1 MNITRKVAMVMMAL
15 AMVLTVDAKD
25 VFVNTPHTTL
35 MLAVN
40 EGETPRIH
48 YYGSRIKASQAQEV
62 YDAMSINYDAYPA
75 FGRNSFDETALSVT
89 HSDGNMSTELMV
101 TGCRQEG
108 ELTIIE
114 LKDKKYDF
122 FVDLYYKAND
132 QSDVIETWTVIRNGE
147 KKPIKLEQYASGV
160 MTWRQEGLRMG
171 DGTTGRGSWL
181 THFHGAWGQEAGM
194 TEEPLTAGVKVI
206 VNHDGV
212 RTAMDDRAEVMISLD
227 GKPQENSGRVI
238 GAALCWTGNYKLRIE
253 TRGKYRHTLLAGI
266 DDLHTAYTLKKGEQ
280 FETPKLALC
289 YSEEGKGGVSRAF
302 HRWGRNGQLHN
313 GKALREILLNSWE
326 GVYMNV
332 NQQVCEQMMDGL
344 KDLGGELFV
353 VDDGWFGRK
362 YRRTYDDKALGDWV
376 TDTVKL
382 PNGVPALLKAAEDR
396 GLKFGI
402 WIEPEMVNST
412 SELFEAHPDWVVAHP
427 TRELSKGRGGTQLVL
442 DLSNPKVQDF
452 VFSIVDNLMKENP
465 RLHYIKWDCN
475 MSMQNFGSSYLT
487 ADKQSHLF
495 VDYHLGLRNAL
506 ERIRKAYPELV
517 IQLCSSGGGRV
528 NWGALP
534 YFDEFWVSDD
544 TDAQQRLF
552 IQWGTSHFFPTM
564 AMAQHVSASP
574 NHQTG
579 RVIPLKFRVDVAM
592 TGRLGMEMKP
602 SDLNDKEREYAKKAF
617 AFYKEIRPIVQ
628 LGDQY
633 RLLSPYEGNGF
644 CSEMFVKEDKS
655 EAVFFCYKFE
665 NYIGLETPRWHM
677 AGLDPNATYRLTE
690 FECAEHSH
698 YFEGKT
704 FSGKFLMEQG
714 IDATL
719 GRQFASRV
727 IRLKKV

>member
-1 MNITRKVAMVMMAL
+1 MKRILSLLAL
-15 AMVLTVDAKD
+15 CCLLVPMSNLSAKD
-25 VFVNTPHTTL
+25 VFVYTPKTTL
-35 MLAVN
+35 MLSVN
-40 EGETPRIH
+40 EGSTPRIH
-48 YYGSRIKASQAQEV
+48 YYGSRINAGQAQEI

-75 FGRNSFDETALSVT
+75 FGRNSYDETALSVT
-89 HSDGNMSTELMV
+89 HADGNMSTELVV
-101 TGCRQEG
+101 TGSRQEG
-108 ELTIIE
+108 DLTIIS

-132 QSDVIETWTVIRNGE
+132 KSDVIETWTVIRNGE
-147 KKPIKLEQYASGV
+147 KKPIRLEQYASGV
-160 MTWRQEGLRMG
+160 MTLRQEGA
-171 DGTTGRGSWL
+171 WI
-181 THFHGAWGQEAGM
+181 THFHGTWGAEAQM
-194 TEEPLTAGVKVI
+194 TEEPLTAGLKNI
-206 VNHDGV
+206 VCHDGV
-212 RTAMDDRAEVMISLD
+212 RGGMDDRAEVMISLD

-238 GAALCWTGNYKLRIE
+238 GAALCWTGNYKLRLE
-253 TRGKYRHTLLAGI
+253 TRGKYRHTLIAGI
-266 DDLHTAYTLKKGEQ
+266 DDLHTAYTLKPGESFQ
-280 FETPKLALC
+280 TPELALT

-302 HRWGRNGQLHN
+302 HRWGRNVKLHN
-313 GKALREILLNSWE
+313 GHGLREILLNSWE

-332 NQQVCEQMMDGL
+332 NQEVCEQMMDGI
-344 KDLGGELFV
+344 KELGGELFV

-362 YRRTYDDKALGDWV
+362 YRRTDDTQGLGDWI
-376 TDTVKL
+376 TDTEKL

-402 WIEPEMVNST
+402 WIEPEMTNSK

-442 DLSNPKVQDF
+442 DMSNPKVQDF
-452 VFSIVDNLMKENP
+452 VFGIVDNLVKENP
-465 RLHYIKWDCN
+465 KLHYIKWDCN
-475 MSMQNFGSSYLT
+475 MSMNNYGSSYLT
-487 ADKQSHLF
+487 SDKQSHLV
-495 VDYHLGLRNAL
+495 VDYHRGLRSTL
-506 ERIRKAYPELV
+506 ERIRAKYPDLV
-517 IQLCSSGGGRV
+517 IQLCASGGGRV
-528 NWGALP
+528 NWGFMP

-574 NHQTG
+574 NHQTH
-579 RVIPLKFRVDVAM
+579 RVIPLKFRFDVAM

-602 SDLNDKEREYAKKAF
+602 SDLNDREREYAKKAV

-644 CSEMFVKEDKS
+644 CSEMFVSEDKS

-665 NYIGLETPRWHM
+665 HYVDLHTPRWHM
-677 AGLDPNATYRLTE
+677 AGLDPNATYRLNE
-690 FECAEHSH
+690 FECAEREH

-704 FSGKFLMEQG
+704 FSGKFLMETG
-714 IDATL
+714 LDAYL
-719 GRQFASRV
+719 SRQFSSRV
-727 IRLKKV
+727 IRLKKI

>member
-1 MNITRKVAMVMMAL
+1 MKNLLITTLALTLSQVASAG
-15 AMVLTVDAKD
+15 D
-25 VFVNTPHTTL
+25 VFVNTPKTTL
-35 MLAVN
+35 MLSVN
-40 EGETPRIH
+40 EGQTPRIH
-48 YYGSRIKASQAQEV
+48 YYGSRIKAEQAHEV
-62 YDAMSINYDAYPA
+62 YDAMSINSDAYPA
-75 FGRNSFDETALSVT
+75 FGRDSFDETALSVT
-89 HSDGNMSTELMV
+89 HADGNMSTELVV

-108 ELTIIE
+108 DKIVISM
-114 LKDKKYDF
+114 KDKKYDF

-132 QSDVIETWTVIRNGE
+132 QSDVIVTWTVIRNGE

-160 MTWRQEGLRMG
+160 MPIRQEGA
-171 DGTTGRGSWL
+171 WL
-181 THFHGAWGQEAGM
+181 THFHGSWGQEAGM
-194 TEEPLTAGVKVI
+194 TEEPLTAGLKVI

-238 GAALCWTGNYKLRIE
+238 GAALCWTGNYKIRLE

-266 DDLHTAYTLKKGEQ
+266 DDLHTAYTLKPGET
-280 FETPKLALC
+280 FTTPELAMT

-302 HRWGRNGQLHN
+302 HRWGRNVQLHN

-332 NQQVCEQMMDGL
+332 NQEVCEQLMDGI

-362 YRRTYDDKALGDWV
+362 YRRTYDDKALGDWI

-382 PNGVPALLKAAEDR
+382 PKGIPALVKAAEDR

-452 VFSIVDNLMKENP
+452 VYGIVDNLMKENP
-465 RLHYIKWDCN
+465 TLHYFKWDCN
-475 MSMQNFGSSYLT
+475 MSMHNFGSSYLT
-487 ADKQSHLF
+487 ADRQSHLF
-495 VDYHLGLRNAL
+495 VDYHLGLRKVL

-528 NWGALP
+528 NWGAMP

-552 IQWGTSHFFPTM
+552 IQWGTSHFFPTL

-579 RVIPLKFRVDVAM
+579 RVIPLKFRFDVAM

-602 SDLNDKEREYAKKAF
+602 SDLDEKEREYAKKAM
-617 AFYKEIRPIVQ
+617 AFYKEIRPIIQ

-633 RLLSPYEGNGF
+633 RLLSPYENNGF
-644 CSEMFVKEDKS
+644 CSVMFVTEDKS

-677 AGLDPNATYRLTE
+677 AGLDPNATYRLNE
-690 FECAEHSH
+690 FECAERSH
-698 YFEGKT
+698 YFEDKT
-704 FSGKFLMEQG
+704 FSGKFLMETG

-727 IRLKKV
+727 IRLKKI

>member
-1 MNITRKVAMVMMAL
+1 MKQL
-15 AMVLTVDAKD
+15 LLSVLMLTMCHVVNAKD
-25 VFVNTPHTTL
+25 VFVNTPKTTL

-40 EGETPRIH
+40 EGQTPRIH
-48 YYGSRIKASQAQEV
+48 YYGSRLKAEQAHEV

-75 FGRNSFDETALSVT
+75 FGRDSFDETALSVT
-89 HSDGNMSTELMV
+89 HADGNMSTELVV
-101 TGCRQEG
+101 TGSRQEG
-108 ELTIIE
+108 DKTIIS

-132 QSDVIETWTVIRNGE
+132 KSDVIETWTVIRNGE

-160 MTWRQEGLRMG
+160 MTLRQEGA
-171 DGTTGRGSWL
+171 WL

-194 TEEPLTAGVKVI
+194 TEEPLTAGLKVI

-266 DDLHTAYTLKKGEQ
+266 DDLHTAYTLKPGET
-280 FETPKLALC
+280 FTTPVLALA

-326 GVYMNV
+326 GVYMDV
-332 NQQVCEQMMDGL
+332 NQEVCEQMMDGI

-362 YRRTYDDKALGDWV
+362 YRRTNDSKALGDWM
-376 TDTVKL
+376 TDTQKL

-402 WIEPEMVNST
+402 WIEPEMTNSQ

-427 TRELSKGRGGTQLVL
+427 TRELSMGRGGTQLVL

-452 VFSIVDNLMKENP
+452 VVSIVDNLMKENP
-465 RLHYIKWDCN
+465 TLHYIKWDCN

-495 VDYHLGLRNAL
+495 VDYHLGLQKAL
-506 ERIRKAYPELV
+506 ERIRQAYPNLV

-534 YFDEFWVSDD
+534 
-544 TDAQQRLF
+544 
-552 IQWGTSHFFPTM
+552 PT
-564 AMAQHVSASP
+564 
-574 NHQTG
+574 
-579 RVIPLKFRVDVAM
+579 
-592 TGRLGMEMKP
+592 
-602 SDLNDKEREYAKKAF
+602 
-617 AFYKEIRPIVQ
+617 
-628 LGDQY
+628 
-633 RLLSPYEGNGF
+633 LL
-644 CSEMFVKEDKS
+644 
-655 EAVFFCYKFE
+655 
-665 NYIGLETPRWHM
+665 
-677 AGLDPNATYRLTE
+677 
-690 FECAEHSH
+690 
-698 YFEGKT
+698 
-704 FSGKFLMEQG
+704 
-714 IDATL
+714 
-719 GRQFASRV
+719 
-727 IRLKKV
+727 

>member
-1 MNITRKVAMVMMAL
+1 MKQLLLSAL
-15 AMVLTVDAKD
+15 ALTMSQTISAKD
-25 VFVNTPHTTL
+25 VFVNTPKTTL

-40 EGETPRIH
+40 EGQTPRIH
-48 YYGSRIKASQAQEV
+48 YYGSRIRPEQAHEV
-62 YDAMSINYDAYPA
+62 YDAMSINYDANPA

-89 HSDGNMSTELMV
+89 HSDGNMSTELVV
-101 TGCRQEG
+101 TGCKQEG
-108 ELTIIE
+108 DLTIIT

-122 FVDLYYKAND
+122 FVDLYYKANNL
-132 QSDVIETWTVIRNGE
+132 SDVIETWTVIRNDE

-160 MTWRQEGLRMG
+160 MTLRQEGA
-171 DGTTGRGSWL
+171 WL

-194 TEEPLTAGVKVI
+194 TEEPLTAGLKVI

-280 FETPKLALC
+280 FETPKLAMV

-326 GVYMNV
+326 GVYMDV
-332 NQQVCEQMMDGL
+332 NQEVCEKMMDGI
-344 KDLGGELFV
+344 KELGGELFV

-362 YRRTYDDKALGDWV
+362 YRRTNDSQALGDWM
-376 TDTVKL
+376 TDTQKL

-402 WIEPEMVNST
+402 WIEPEMTNSK

-427 TRELSKGRGGTQLVL
+427 TRELSMGRGGTQLVL

-452 VFSIVDNLMKENP
+452 VVSIVDNLVKENP

-475 MSMQNFGSSYLT
+475 MSMQNYGSSYLT

-495 VDYHLGLRNAL
+495 VDYHLGLKNAL
-506 ERIRKAYPELV
+506 ERIRKAHPDLV

-552 IQWGTSHFFPTM
+552 IQWGTSHFFPTL

-579 RVIPLKFRVDVAM
+579 RVIPLKFRFDVAM

-602 SDLNDKEREYAKKAF
+602 SDLNDRERDYAKKAV

-633 RLLSPYEGNGF
+633 RLLSPYENNGF
-644 CSEMFVKEDKS
+644 CSEMFVSEDKS

-677 AGLDPNATYRLTE
+677 AGLDPNATYRLNE
-690 FECAEHSH
+690 FESAERSH

-704 FSGKFLMEQG
+704 FSGKFLMETG

-727 IRLKKV
+727 IRLRKI